1 MAIKRKEYQGSIALG
16 GRIKT
21 TAVSSLDTI
30 VEATQLVADTVT
42 TARST
47 MELIHGSLQ
56 PAIAEQRVEYAKII
70 QNGIKELVEGGMS
83 EEEAKTYLAG

>member
-21 TAVSSLDTI
+21 TVVSSLDT
-30 VEATQLVADTVT
+30 VTETAQLLADTVST
-42 TARST
+42 GRST

-56 PAIAEQRVEYAKII
+56 PAIAEQRVEYALIV
-70 QNGIKELVEGGMS
+70 QNGIKQLVDAGMD
-83 EEEAKTYLAG
+83 EKEAKAYLAG